1 MVSADTKGPY
11 VADNGGGL
19 TLPFTPTAVYV
30 DGALS
35 DQSQVK
41 QYDVYYY
48 NSGLRTVWVYS
59 DRATGTLTDSP
70 PAKRPPPPP
79 PWRA

>member
-1 MVSADTKGPY
+1 M
-11 VADNGGGL
+11 
-19 TLPFTPTAVYV
+19 

-48 NSGLRTVWVYS
+48 NAGLRSVWVYT
-59 DRATGTLTDSP
+59 DRATGTLTDLSP
-70 PAKRPPPPP
+70 SKTAPTPP